1 MSRPMK
7 RAAAY
12 AAALL
17 PLLAACAPTASLQPA
32 AGGPAVQADSRC
44 RVEPVAWAVGQ
55 AATEATMARV
65 RKESGAR
72 QLRPIAPGQA
82 TTRDLRPDRLNVFVD
97 ASNAIVRLT
106 CG

>member
-1 MSRPMK
+1 MSRLMK
-7 RAAAY
+7 C

-17 PLLAACAPTASLQPA
+17 PLLAACAPTASLQSA
-32 AGGPAVQADSRC
+32 SSGPAVQGDGRC
-44 RVEPVAWAVGQ
+44 QAEPVAWAVGQ
-55 AATEATMARV
+55 VATEATLARV
-65 RKESGAR
+65 RQESGAG

-97 ASNAIVRLT
+97 ASNAIVRIT

>member
-1 MSRPMK
+1 MSRPLK
-7 RAAAY
+7 C

-17 PLLAACAPTASLQPA
+17 PLLAACAPSASLQTAGSGPA
-32 AGGPAVQADSRC
+32 AQGDGRCQA
-44 RVEPVAWAVGQ
+44 EPVAWAIGQ

-65 RKESGAR
+65 RRESGAG

-82 TTRDLRPDRLNVFVD
+82 TTRDLRPDRVNVFVD
-97 ASNAIVRLT
+97 ASNAIVRIT

>member
-1 MSRPMK
+1 MSRAMK
-7 RAAAY
+7 C

-17 PLLAACAPTASLQPA
+17 PLLAACAPSASLQPA
-32 AGGPAVQADSRC
+32 AGGPAVQGAGHC
-44 RVEPVAWAVGQ
+44 QAEQVAWAVGQ
-55 AATEATMARV
+55 IATEATLARV
-65 RKESGAR
+65 RQESGAS

-97 ASNAIVRLT
+97 AANAIVRIT

>member
-7 RAAAY
+7 C

-17 PLLAACAPTASLQPA
+17 PLLAACAPSASLQPA
-32 AGGPAVQADSRC
+32 AGGPAAQTAGRC
-44 RVEPVAWAVGQ
+44 QVESVAWAVGQ
-55 AATEATMARV
+55 AATEETMARV
-65 RKESGAR
+65 RKESGAG

-97 ASNAIVRLT
+97 ASNAIVRIT

>member
-7 RAAAY
+7 C

-17 PLLAACAPTASLQPA
+17 PLLAACAPSASLQPS
-32 AGGPAVQADSRC
+32 GSGPVVQGDGRC
-44 RVEPVAWAVGQ
+44 QAEPVAWAVGQ
-55 AATEATMARV
+55 IATEATLARV
-65 RKESGAR
+65 RQESGAS